1 MQKFVIQRISSKH
14 ALCYEQTSPLGV
26 LLYTFGFSLSVLHY
40 FSFAPKRLRQNA
52 VSFCRSLFLHC
63 GHFFTLPCLF
73 VEKFADNGFHLRFVA
88 NHFEAHFLFL
98 QALER

>member
-52 VSFCRSLFLHC
+52 VSFCRSLFCIADIFYIAVFIC
-63 GHFFTLPCLF
+63 G
-73 VEKFADNGFHLRFVA
+73 EIR
-88 NHFEAHFLFL
+88 
-98 QALER
+98 